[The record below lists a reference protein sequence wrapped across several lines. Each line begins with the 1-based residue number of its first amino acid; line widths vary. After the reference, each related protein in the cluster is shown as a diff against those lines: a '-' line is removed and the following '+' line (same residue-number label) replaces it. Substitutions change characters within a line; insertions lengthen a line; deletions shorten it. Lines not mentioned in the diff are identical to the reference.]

1 VWNFLDTYLQMSSTA
16 LDISKSDKDDAL
28 KVADR
33 MSKYA
38 ADMPEDETR
47 EVITQTA
54 NTVRRW
60 ARRQSLLGG
69 RRRRLRKT
77 RRSTK

>member
-16 LDISKSDKDDAL
+16 FDITPSDKADAL

-47 EVITQTA
+47 EIITQTA
-54 NTVRRW
+54 KTVRRW
-60 ARRQSLLGG
+60 ANKQSLLGG

>member
-1 VWNFLDTYLQMSSTA
+1 MPGGP
-16 LDISKSDKDDAL
+16 LDITPSDKADAL

-38 ADMPEDETR
+38 ANMPEGETR
-47 EVITQTA
+47 DTITQTA
-54 NTVRRW
+54 MTVRRW
-60 ARRQSLLGG
+60 ANKQSLLGG
-69 RRRRLRKT
+69 RRRLRKT